1 MQSIETEIEMKPE
14 LEPEN
19 KSESDSESMT
29 KTPAVPQATTNEEEF
44 DNIPSVSSHSLQQ
57 QLIHNDADNF
67 LSRCNWN
74 NEKINNI
81 LRSPPGVRPRSVFTA
96 NPPVTKFNVSA
107 PPFVSSSSQ
116 HRTQH
121 QHSVPQENPI
131 SSASGH
137 FYHHRQTAPIHDF
150 PTARVMR
157 NLSARYSPSASYS
170 SSAGGRNIHFNDTR
184 PFYIMHPGSMSPT
197 MPAFSGRMSNLDY
210 ESTYAAGPITLPNGT
225 IQIHLRDGVII
236 DMTLDKAVRV
246 FNTRSMVALAL
257 SSNGSVSAMVHPN
270 GRVYQNGSRV
280 EIVTYDG
287 MKTNNYVRYAKM
299 WYKGVSFT
307 SENCALTYLVDTAGT
322 RTTTDSFI
330 DMSKDYTIFV
340 FYNDSRHGP
349 GCVQEAAAVVQNSVL
364 SCSEDGTEIY
374 EINGFRISQAA
385 DGLVKLTRT
394 HNKCLIRTSPTNGSA
409 TLTTPAI
416 HCTASLG
423 KTSHLFVRR
432 GEKRMHFDGSCFI
445 VRNAGHSAGFNEENL
460 LIVY

>member
-1 MQSIETEIEMKPE
+1 MQST
-14 LEPEN
+14 EPESSN
-19 KSESDSESMT
+19 VVINSNAEKYDHL
-29 KTPAVPQATTNEEEF
+29 
-44 DNIPSVSSHSLQQ
+44 PSVSNSVVH
-57 QLIHNDADNF
+57 DADNF

-81 LRSPPGVRPRSVFTA
+81 LRSPPGVRQRSVFTA

-107 PPFVSSSSQ
+107 PPFVSAAAATSTQ
-116 HRTQH
+116 HRTQNAPKEH
-121 QHSVPQENPI
+121 FN
-131 SSASGH
+131 SGQ
-137 FYHHRQTAPIHDF
+137 FYHHRQSATTYNDSPA
-150 PTARVMR
+150 ARMMR
-157 NLSARYSPSASYS
+157 SLSARYSPSAVYG
-170 SSAGGRNIHFNDTR
+170 SSAGIKSATTASNDMR
-184 PFYIMHPGSMSPT
+184 PIVIMQAGSLSPS
-197 MPAFSGRMSNLDY
+197 MPTFSGRISNRDY
-210 ESTYAAGPITLPNGT
+210 ENSYATGPIALPNGT
-225 IQIHLRDGVII
+225 IQIRLRDGVCI

-270 GRVYQNGSRV
+270 GRVHQNGSRV

-287 MKTNNYVRYAKM
+287 MKSNNYVRYAKM

-349 GCVQEAAAVVQNSVL
+349 ACVQEAAAVVQNSII
-364 SCSEDGTEIY
+364 SCSEDGTETY